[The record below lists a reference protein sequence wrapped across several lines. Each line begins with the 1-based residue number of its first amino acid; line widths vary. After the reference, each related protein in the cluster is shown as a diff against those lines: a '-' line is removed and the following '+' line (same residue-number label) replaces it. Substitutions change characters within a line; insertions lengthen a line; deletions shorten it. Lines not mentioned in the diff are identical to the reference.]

1 MANALIPAAHI
12 LFIRDEAEILL
23 IRRFNTGFAD
33 GLYGLPAGHVEPG
46 ELPVAAAI
54 REAMEEVGVTI
65 AAEHLDI
72 AHVTATP
79 QRVSFFFRARQWIGE
94 PENREPDKCDD
105 IGWFALEALPDNIV
119 PYIGVAI
126 ARIRAGER
134 YSERDR

>member
-12 LFIRDEAEILL
+12 LFIRADKEILL

-46 ELPVAAAI
+46 ELPVAAAV
-54 REAMEEVGVTI
+54 REAMEEVGVMI
-65 AAEHLDI
+65 SAGDLEI

-79 QRVSFFFRARQWIGE
+79 QRVSFFFHAHRWSGE

-105 IGWFALEALPDNIV
+105 IGWFDLDALPNNIV

-126 ARIRAGER
+126 ARIRNGER